1 MSAESSN
8 VSLKEFKKIVV
19 DMTQDILLTFPEQRA
34 NISSDL
40 LKVISGTDEA
50 DNETALIAVQAHCK
64 RVYPEKFFDIL
75 YQNTTLFDSA
85 IEFLPGIDFHLLWQD
100 ANISVKTR
108 ETIWKYLQLVLFTI
122 ISGVTDRESF
132 GSSAKLFEAINE
144 DEFRKKLEETIGQ
157 MHNIFSRP
165 SAAGDNGVPPCTS
178 ADAAGD
184 NGVPPCTSAAGDN
197 GVPPCPGINLDD
209 LPDPQDIHDHVTG
222 MMGGKLGSL
231 AREIAEETAAD
242 LNIDMENTDSV
253 NDIFQ
258 RLMKNPTKLMSLIK
272 NVGTKL
278 DTKMKSGD
286 IKESD
291 LLKEASEIMQKMK
304 NMPGMGNLQ
313 NMMSKMGMPGAAAA
327 AAAAGGGGG
336 GKVNMNAMQSNL
348 DRNLKAALNKER
360 LRAKLAARH
369 GGTPSTPTNGGTPS
383 TPTNG
388 GTPATPTAQGQGG
401 TPAHGKPH
409 ANLVFSAGEPIER
422 SFPSDEN
429 KLLNKAKKKKN
440 KNKK

>member
-165 SAAGDNGVPPCTS
+165 SAADAAGVPPCTS
-178 ADAAGD
+178 AAGD

-369 GGTPSTPTNGGTPS
+369 GGTPSTPTNGGTP
-383 TPTNG
+383 
-388 GTPATPTAQGQGG
+388 AQGG
-401 TPAHGKPH
+401 TPAHGKPP